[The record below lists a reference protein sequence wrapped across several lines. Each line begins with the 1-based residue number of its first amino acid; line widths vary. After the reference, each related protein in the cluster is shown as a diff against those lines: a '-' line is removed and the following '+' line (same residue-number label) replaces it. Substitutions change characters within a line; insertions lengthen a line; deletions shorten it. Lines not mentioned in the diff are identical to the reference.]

1 MEAEISTLK
10 RLEQMANAVRVSGVD
25 RKWDEL
31 SKLLQ
36 DDSKMFSAD
45 GQREKLII
53 FTEHRDTLRYLTDKI
68 RTLFGHDEAVVT
80 IHGGMV
86 RDERRKVEELFK
98 QDPEVRIERSP
109 SLQHHEH

>member
-1 MEAEISTLK
+1 
-10 RLEQMANAVRVSGVD
+10 MANAVRVSGVD

-36 DDSKMFSAD
+36 DDSKMFAAD

-68 RTLFGHDEAVVT
+68 RTLFGHDDAVMT

-98 QDPEVRIERSP
+98 QDPEVRILLPPMLPVKASTYKERT
-109 SLQHHEH
+109 

>member
-1 MEAEISTLK
+1 
-10 RLEQMANAVRVSGVD
+10 MANAVRVSGVD

-36 DDSKMFSAD
+36 DDSKCLPPMVSGKAHYLRST
-45 GQREKLII
+45 G
-53 FTEHRDTLRYLTDKI
+53 TPLRYLTDKI
-68 RTLFGHDEAVVT
+68 RTLFGHDDAVVT

-98 QDPEVRIERSP
+98 QDRRCASSLPLMLPVKASIYKERT
-109 SLQHHEH
+109 